1 MSMKQILVMM
11 AVVVFGG
18 GANDTPENSQTDQ
31 AEAQVASKPTPDP
44 DPVSPADDK
53 LIAEPIVERVVRE
66 KLEKPEDILNEADL
80 EKVAKLFLNGT
91 QMTDAG
97 LKEVAKMQ
105 KLERLYVA
113 DTQITYAGLKEVAKL
128 QRLKS
133 LSLAFTQITDA
144 GLKKLAKLKKSKF
157 LSLFRTK
164 VTDEDVAKLKKALPT
179 CKIIGP

>member
-1 MSMKQILVMM
+1 MKQILVMM
-11 AVVVFGG
+11 AVVVLGG

-113 DTQITYAGLKEVAKL
+113 DTQITYAGLK
-128 QRLKS
+128 
-133 LSLAFTQITDA
+133 
-144 GLKKLAKLKKSKF
+144 KLAKLKKSKF

-164 VTDEDVAKLKKALPT
+164 VTDEDVAKLKKALPN